1 MYVFVLV
8 FCYSSP
14 SLMFLSQSVLS
25 KDGEMLVRLAHEFS
39 HSWFGLM
46 IGPKDWHEEWLS
58 EGFATYMEGIINYQ
72 AKEVRLL

>member
-1 MYVFVLV
+1 
-8 FCYSSP
+8 
-14 SLMFLSQSVLS
+14 
-25 KDGEMLVRLAHEFS
+25 MLVRLAHEFS

-58 EGFATYMEGIINYQ
+58 EGFASYMEGIINYQ